1 MTTAPARTRP
11 SGRARRPEPQNQRL
25 TFLRSFLRSPSKIGA
40 VLPTSKRFCR
50 YMTRSVDWK
59 PAKFVVEFGPGTGVV
74 TDELLPLLPSTCRYM
89 GVELDAALC
98 RIFRQ
103 RHPGVLL
110 HRGSAADIERIA
122 RAEGFGP
129 IDVIISG
136 LPWASFKRSLQ
147 DTILSAA
154 HRALKPGGKFLTF
167 GYQIGEILPAGRRF
181 YKDVVPGYFDD
192 VKKSGY
198 VWRNLPPA
206 FFITCTKNAGSPST
220 LAK

>member
-1 MTTAPARTRP
+1 MTTAPARP
-11 SGRARRPEPQNQRL
+11 SARARREEPQNQRL

-40 VLPTSKRFCR
+40 VLPTSKHFCR
-50 YMTRSVDWK
+50 YMVRSVDWK

-74 TDELLPLLPSTCRYM
+74 TDELLPMLPPTCRYL
-89 GVELDAALC
+89 GVELDPALC

-103 RHPGVLL
+103 RHPGVSL
-110 HRGSAADIERIA
+110 HRGSAADIEGIA
-122 RAEGFGP
+122 REEGIGP

-136 LPWASFKRSLQ
+136 LPWASFNRGLQ

-167 GYQIGEILPAGRRF
+167 GYKIGTILPAGRRF
-181 YKDVVPGYFDD
+181 YKEIVPRYFDN
-192 VKKSGY
+192 VAKSKY

-206 FFITCTKNAGSPST
+206 FFITCTKDAKSLSS
-220 LAK
+220 LAA